1 MGEYKR
7 SDAKKRRIERRLSGL
22 SGFALIYFFYH
33 DNPKNLRSII
43 FQQCQQ
49 LFIFYFSRCRY
60 IRSPFELQRIRSNK
74 NIFMSEFSNPIAL
87 KLNLRTSQVE
97 AVLNLLEEGA
107 TIPFIARYR
116 KDKTGNLDEV
126 QIQHIQDEA
135 KFLKEFTDR
144 KTFIEKTITEQGKM
158 TDELQEKLNSVTT
171 IAELEDIYLPFK
183 PKRKTKA
190 QTARENGLEPL
201 ALLMLE
207 QKDIDVIAEAGKFIN
222 EKILTADD
230 ALQGARDIIAEMINE
245 DAEVRAKM
253 RKLFEDKATLQ
264 SKVVADK
271 ETEGIK
277 YKDYF
282 DFSEPV
288 SRIPSHRILAVLR
301 GFLEGYLRVS
311 ISPVEED
318 ALEVIEKMYVKGISS
333 STDVVKKAIKDSY
346 RRLLQPSLETEFRT
360 ALKQQADEEAINVFA
375 ENLRQLLLSSPLGSK
390 RILAI
395 DPGYRTGCK
404 VVCLDEKGEL
414 QHNDLIYVHEAN
426 KLQESSD
433 KIQDLVKRFNIE
445 VFAIGDGTA
454 GRETEQFIK
463 KLNLELPIFLVNED
477 GASVYSASE
486 TAREE
491 FSNYDVTVRGAVSI
505 GRRLMDPLAELVK
518 IDPKSIGV
526 GQYQHDVNQVRL
538 KERLDQTVE
547 SCVNAV
553 GVNLNT
559 ASKHLLS
566 YVSGIGNTLAENI
579 VKHRNEIGKFTQRE
593 QLLKVPRLGGKA
605 FEQCAG
611 FLRIKQGTNP
621 LDESAVHPEAY
632 PVVNKMANDL
642 DVDVKNL
649 IGNEILIKKIDPKKY
664 ITEEIGELTIKD
676 ILNELKK
683 PGLDPRSELEH
694 FEFANI
700 YSIEDVQPGM
710 VVPGVV
716 TNLTRFGAFVDI
728 GVKQD
733 GLVHVSEIAHKYIS
747 DPNEVLKLN
756 DKVQVKVLDVDVAR
770 KRINLSIKQTVED
783 VRSKKQ
789 DSRNKYQDIR
799 FKNQGSRK
807 KEDAE
812 LSMNDALNA
821 LKKKFGK

>member
-1 MGEYKR
+1 
-7 SDAKKRRIERRLSGL
+7 
-22 SGFALIYFFYH
+22 
-33 DNPKNLRSII
+33 
-43 FQQCQQ
+43 
-49 LFIFYFSRCRY
+49 
-60 IRSPFELQRIRSNK
+60 
-74 NIFMSEFSNPIAL
+74 MSEFSNPIAL
-87 KLNLRTSQVE
+87 KLNLRTAQVE

-135 KFLKEFTDR
+135 KSLKEFTER
-144 KTFIEKTITEQGKM
+144 KAFIEKTITEQGKM
-158 TDELQEKLNSVTT
+158 TDKLQQKLNTATT
-171 IAELEDIYLPFK
+171 LAELEDIYLPYK

-201 ALLMLE
+201 ALLILE
-207 QKDIDVIAEAGKFIN
+207 QKNIDVFEEAQKYINGKVAN
-222 EKILTADD
+222 ADD
-230 ALQGARDIIAEMINE
+230 ALQGARDIIAETINE
-245 DAEVRAKM
+245 DAQIRAKM
-253 RKLFEDKATLQ
+253 RKLFEDRATLQ
-264 SKVVADK
+264 SKVVAEK

-282 DFSEPV
+282 DFSEPI
-288 SRIPSHRILAVLR
+288 SKIPSHRILAVLR
-301 GFLEGYLRVS
+301 GFLEGFLR
-311 ISPVEED
+311 ITIAPVEED
-318 ALEVIEKMYVKGISS
+318 ALEMIEDMYLKGMSA
-333 STDVVKKAIKDSY
+333 STEQIKKAIKDAY
-346 RRLLQPSLETEFRT
+346 RRLLQPGLESEFRT
-360 ALKQQADEEAINVFA
+360 ALKQKADEEAINVFA

-414 QHNDLIYVHEAN
+414 QHNDVIYVHEQN
-426 KLQESSD
+426 KLQDSSY
-433 KIQDLVKRFNIE
+433 KIEELVKKFNIE

-463 KLNLELPIFLVNED
+463 NLNLSLPVFLVNED

-491 FSNYDVTVRGAVSI
+491 FPNHDVTVRGAVSI

-518 IDPKSIGV
+518 INPKSIGV
-526 GQYQHDVNQVRL
+526 GQYQHDVNQSRL

-593 QLLKVPRLGGKA
+593 QLLRVPRLGGKA
-605 FEQCAG
+605 YEQCAG
-611 FLRIKQGTNP
+611 FLRIKHGTNP

-632 PVVNKMANDL
+632 PVVEKMAGDL
-642 DVDVKNL
+642 NVEVKTL
-649 IGNEILIKKIDPKKY
+649 IGNESFIKKIDAKKY

-710 VVPGVV
+710 VVPGIV
-716 TNLTRFGAFVDI
+716 TNITRFGAFVDI

-756 DKVQVKVLDVDVAR
+756 QKVQVKVIDVDVAR
-770 KRINLSIKQTVED
+770 KRINLSIKQTQEAT
-783 VRSKKQ
+783 RSKNQLPGSKNYA
-789 DSRNKYQDIR
+789 NKNLNIKD
-799 FKNQGSRK
+799 KNQRRG
-807 KEDAE
+807 EDN
-812 LSMNDALNA
+812 LSSTNMNDALSA